1 VFVGATIAAAL
12 ALGIVAFAFPHTTKA
27 FWPFGAAAQ
36 ADSTAPIVTDSSLVL
51 LAAAT
56 NTDPN
61 PNKGGQD
68 LALTGG
74 SALIAEAG
82 PEGSVPDIAHIPE
95 ATAISTYT
103 VQDGDTLSGIADRF
117 NVSVNT
123 ILWANDLTVKST
135 IKPGQTLTI
144 LPVTG
149 IEHTVVEG
157 ETLASLAK
165 KYGADATEVATYNG
179 LSAGAALPKGSKII
193 IPGGELTTSA
203 SATATKSSSASKS
216 SSSSTVPG
224 NTTGNP
230 YRGGSGA
237 EYDGYYANPVPGA
250 ILTQGLHGENGV
262 DLGIAKGTPIHAAAD
277 GTVIVAKSGGGYN
290 GGYGNYVVLSHANG
304 SQTLYAHM
312 TAVSVAVGQKVSQG
326 TVIGTVGVTGDATG
340 PHLHFEVRGAR
351 NPFVAS
357 INAGLCKLNK
367 VCLPK

>member
-1 VFVGATIAAAL
+1 MFVGATIAAAL

-27 FWPFGAAAQ
+27 FWPFGATAQ

-95 ATAISTYT
+95 VTAISTYT
-103 VQDGDTLSGIADRF
+103 VQEGDTLSEIAGRF

-135 IKPGQTLTI
+135 IKSGQTLTI
-144 LPVTG
+144 LPVSG
-149 IEHTVVEG
+149 IEHSVVSG

-165 KYGADATEVATYNG
+165 KYGGDATEIATYNG
-179 LSAGAALPKGSKII
+179 LSAGVALPVGSKII

-203 SATATKSSSASKS
+203 SATATKSSSTSKS

-250 ILTQGLHGENGV
+250 ILTQGLHGENAV
-262 DLGIAKGTPIHAAAD
+262 DLGIPKGTPIHAAAS
-277 GTVIVAKSGGGYN
+277 GTVIVAKSGGYN

-312 TAVSVAVGQKVSQG
+312 TTVSVTVGQKVSQG
-326 TVIGTVGVTGDATG
+326 AVIGTVGVTGDATG

-357 INAGLCKLNK
+357 INAGLCTLDK